1 MTLKSCLEIGLDCG
15 LETVGKSI
23 YNMEIHALNIFEYSK
38 INQELLQIYREA
50 TDVFNKTN
58 FTKESLTREVLDWIN
73 SEDDGVDE
81 KKLNL

>member
-1 MTLKSCLEIGLDCG
+1 MTLKNCLKIGLDCG
-15 LETVGKSI
+15 LETVGESI

-58 FTKESLTREVLDWIN
+58 FTKESLTDEVLNWIKEMEVAEN
-73 SEDDGVDE
+73 RY
-81 KKLNL
+81 KNQ